1 MTSEVGGTNETTEHG
16 AVKLGPSTGDL
27 VSLFVFAPIVCVAI
41 GLALPW
47 VARWVADL
55 PWAPFQGPLKLVASM
70 DVKWGLTLGII
81 AGLGI
86 GLALAIATIRDALR
100 VTVTATGISVEKD
113 GTVRRLARPDVS
125 AVFLDGKRLVIVD
138 RSSREFV
145 RDEVDAKPDRIE
157 QAFRQHEYPWREEDP
172 FADAF
177 QRWVPGTP
185 DLSEQINAIFAAREK
200 ALREKDTEDADDL
213 RAELLKKGYVVRD
226 QKTRQYWRPLH

>member
-1 MTSEVGGTNETTEHG
+1 MSSEVGGTNDTTGHG
-16 AVKLGPSTGDL
+16 PAKLGPSTGDL
-27 VSLFVFAPIVCVAI
+27 VSLFVFAPIVCIAV

-55 PWAPFQGPLKLVASM
+55 PWAPFQGPLKLIASM
-70 DVKWGLTLGII
+70 EVRWGLALGIV

-100 VTVTATGISVEKD
+100 VTVTASEVTVEKD
-113 GTVRRLARPDVS
+113 GKLRRLARPEVS
-125 AVFLDGKRLVIVD
+125 AVFLDDKRLVIVD
-138 RSSREFV
+138 RTAREFV
-145 RDEVDAKPDRIE
+145 RDEVDAKPHRIE

-185 DLSEQINAIFAAREK
+185 ELSEPVNAVFAAREK
-200 ALREKDTEDADDL
+200 SLREKDTEDADDL

-226 QKTRQYWRPLH
+226 QKARQYWRPLG